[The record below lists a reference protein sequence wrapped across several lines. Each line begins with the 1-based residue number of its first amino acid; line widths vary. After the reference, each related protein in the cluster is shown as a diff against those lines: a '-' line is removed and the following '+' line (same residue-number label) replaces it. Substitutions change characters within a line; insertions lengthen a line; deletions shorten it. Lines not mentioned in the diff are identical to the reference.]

1 MKRLH
6 AKYLFA
12 LLIVITVSSSLSA
25 QNIVGSWKRTA
36 IVTTYIDGKTTD
48 EMSVITKEMPCTADI
63 VYVFEAN
70 GNLTMRV
77 PKGCPIPAVVSTWKT
92 NGSTLTTSMKGFST
106 TDQVSVSGNTMT
118 TTHDYSPKDKYVPKG
133 AKSIKIVYKKISD

>member
-1 MKRLH
+1 MKKLINQ
-6 AKYLFA
+6 YLLVWLGIMA
-12 LLIVITVSSSLSA
+12 VHGSVSA
-25 QNIVGSWKRTA
+25 QNVVGAWKRTA
-36 IVTTYIDGKTTD
+36 IVTTYVDGQTTG
-48 EMSVITKEMPCTADI
+48 EMSEITKEMPCTADI

-106 TDQVSVSGNTMT
+106 TN
-118 TTHDYSPKDKYVPKG
+118 
-133 AKSIKIVYKKISD
+133 